1 MPERVTE
8 LMASARAFR
17 NRHVLGGC
25 DSDMGCITQ
34 WEILR
39 AEPFMPGTHRTST
52 YASRGIRTALGSS
65 GALMQQG
72 FVGRLAVSCKIRTRS
87 FDERPASAGNSPA
100 STPEGRTCKMT
111 RAHMLT
117 VERKRHGTLLPLPYV
132 DPRPSKCWANLR
144 NTSGTRRP

>member
-1 MPERVTE
+1 
-8 LMASARAFR
+8 MASARTFR

-34 WEILR
+34 RVGDPLR

-52 YASRGIRTALGSS
+52 YSSRGIRTALGSS

-100 STPEGRTCKMT
+100 STPGGRNGTARSCLYRMWT
-111 RAHMLT
+111 LVRACAGPICVTHLAP
-117 VERKRHGTLLPLPYV
+117 VGPGKVALRVSR
-132 DPRPSKCWANLR
+132 SSFKCQHIH
-144 NTSGTRRP
+144 